1 MPKVA
6 FTLLELILV
15 IVLLSIF
22 SFLVIS
28 FSGGRIEK
36 DKIVSLQKIIGKE
49 GNISFSALGCQ
60 NVEVYRYV
68 GDDNFEKE
76 VKGEEVVYFMKNGIG
91 DALILE
97 CDDRFYLFKPF
108 YIKRVQSLEEA
119 ETLFLDKKDIFEN

>member
-28 FSGGRIEK
+28 FSGSRIEK

-49 GNISFSALGCQ
+49 GNISFNSLGCQ

>member
-1 MPKVA
+1 M
-6 FTLLELILV
+6 
-15 IVLLSIF
+15 
-22 SFLVIS
+22 
-28 FSGGRIEK
+28 
-36 DKIVSLQKIIGKE
+36 
-49 GNISFSALGCQ
+49 
-60 NVEVYRYV
+60 

-108 YIKRVQSLEEA
+108 YIKRVQSLEES